1 MDPATIAASVI
12 AILSPYAKDAGT
24 ELVKTAGEVAVAK
37 AKVLFGWLKEKL
49 SGDPVAASDLNRFE
63 ANPEKFSAGLQGTLE
78 VQAKRDPGFAAELQK
93 RVQEIQA
100 EITVFQKFREA
111 KNVTGVDSDTLPAP
125 RISVHQE
132 GDSADGVTGVRIRSA
147 K

>member
-12 AILSPYAKDAGT
+12 AILSPYAKEAGT

-63 ANPEKFSAGLQGTLE
+63 ANPKKFSAGLQGTLE

-100 EITVFQKFREA
+100 EITVFKSSGTRRMSR
-111 KNVTGVDSDTLPAP
+111 VWT
-125 RISVHQE
+125 
-132 GDSADGVTGVRIRSA
+132 RIRSLRPEYLCIRKA
-147 K
+147 IAQTG

>member
-37 AKVLFGWLKEKL
+37 AKELLGWLKKKF
-49 SGDPVAASDLNRFE
+49 SGVPVAASDLNRFE
-63 ANPEKFSAGLQGTLE
+63 ANPEKFSPGLQGTLE
-78 VQAKRDPGFAAELQK
+78 VQAQSDPVFAAELQK
-93 RVQEIQA
+93 HVEEIQA
-100 EITVFQKFREA
+100 EITVFQKFRDA
-111 KNVTGVDSDTLPAP
+111 KNVTGVDTDTLPAA

-132 GDSADGVTGVRIRSA
+132 GDSADGVTGVRIKSG